1 MSTIPGTTLA
11 KVYKTT
17 SAEQRI
23 AVLKEVDVAMNQ
35 LDQNIESSLFN
46 SADGTL
52 EVLHRPSSTIS
63 DLDGNRCLKF
73 PLINGWFDAPVH
85 ITDFIETMSAT
96 APQPKE
102 AMENLQSLLSRLC
115 PVVPVNIPSL
125 QDTQTKS
132 NSIRFCHMDNHFKN
146 IMVQNG
152 RLSGIIDWEM
162 AGWYTY
168 ALEAY
173 SAMQHYCDCLGPIDE
188 YVTAWDLDPAL
199 ENASR
204 QQGRLEAGGQKRRAD
219 RYRAQKAR
227 LIAARNA
234 QSENP

>member
-73 PLINGWFDAPVH
+73 PLINGWFDTPVN
-85 ITDFIETMSAT
+85 ITDFMETMSAT

-102 AMENLQSLLSRLC
+102 AMANLQTVLSRLC
-115 PVVPVNIPSL
+115 PVANIPSL
-125 QDTQTKS
+125 
-132 NSIRFCHMDNHFKN
+132 
-146 IMVQNG
+146 
-152 RLSGIIDWEM
+152 
-162 AGWYTY
+162 
-168 ALEAY
+168 
-173 SAMQHYCDCLGPIDE
+173 
-188 YVTAWDLDPAL
+188 
-199 ENASR
+199 
-204 QQGRLEAGGQKRRAD
+204 
-219 RYRAQKAR
+219 
-227 LIAARNA
+227 
-234 QSENP
+234 